1 MTSEMTE
8 TPTRPAQTGK
18 DNVENILPLLPLQRA
33 LLLHSES
40 VRADPGFLQ
49 VRSAILGQLDP
60 ELFEAAWRAVFSRHP
75 GLRMTIR
82 ARGGR
87 DPMAVVWRELALPWE
102 YRDIRVSSD
111 PDSQIVDLL
120 ERDRREGIDLGNP
133 PAMRVR
139 LLRTSDSRHELI
151 WTCHHLFV
159 DGWSSAVVL
168 EDALDAYRALQRGSM
183 PKTST
188 PERALYDY
196 YRWRLNHDQG
206 PASEFWRQRLDG
218 FGGAPRLQTAP
229 AEDGDPGNLTVVVDD
244 LLSDRIKH
252 AASRMTLTPNAIIQ
266 GAWALT
272 LGSLFASDDI
282 VFGTTVG
289 GRSGDIDGIERTVGY
304 LANIVPVRALIDR
317 TDSVQ
322 EWLQSLRNEQFEMQR
337 FEHSTL
343 DDIHSWSG
351 VPGHKPLFE
360 TFLVVENFPAG
371 FSGEDGSDDL
381 RITDF
386 RSDLTSS
393 YPLTLGIALGDEWTL
408 GCKYD
413 VRRLGLT
420 STRALVEAFESVLD
434 ALVSDPDSTIQDV
447 LTRSGLHGLDEMLVA
462 VDANTQASGSEVT
475 KPRNDTERLVM
486 GIWSEVLGLEQISVH
501 DDYFAL
507 GGSSILAVRLFSRI
521 DAELGV
527 SLPLRT
533 LLDTP
538 TVAGIAEAITGT
550 AASSGDDLKSLV
562 PIQVGGTKPPIACVH
577 AGGAHVLFYRHLAKR
592 LGEDQPVYGLEP
604 VGLDGEDQP
613 LESIPEMAALYIEEL
628 KRVQPRGPYRFVGYC
643 MGGAVSLEMACQ
655 LEAAGDE
662 VELITVVDSG
672 LPAESNY
679 APSQAFRVQKVLSE
693 QGVLGLSAFMA
704 QAVGARLSRLWR
716 RASGRAGGRME
727 VFHELVERGCR
738 RAFHKYEPRA
748 TNATILLIRST
759 QFAESEAKDY
769 HMRWGELTP
778 DLHVELVESKHK
790 TILEEPA
797 VADVAK
803 SMRYHISSGA

>member
-1 MTSEMTE
+1 MTSEVRE
-8 TPTRPAQTGK
+8 APTRPGQTGK

-49 VRSAILGQLDP
+49 VRSTILGNLDP
-60 ELFEAAWRAVFSRHP
+60 ELFEEAWQAVLSWHP
-75 GLRMTIR
+75 GLRMTIH
-82 ARGGR
+82 ARDGR
-87 DPMAVVWRELALPWE
+87 DPMAVVWRKLVLPWE
-102 YRDIRVSSD
+102 YRDIRASSD
-111 PDSQIVDLL
+111 QDSQILDLL
-120 ERDRREGIDLGNP
+120 ERDRREGIDLSDP

-139 LLRTSDSRHELI
+139 LLRTSDRRYELI

-168 EDALDAYRALQRGSM
+168 EDVLDAYRALVRGST

-188 PERALYDY
+188 PENALYDY
-196 YRWRLNHDQG
+196 YRWRLNHDQA
-206 PASEFWRQRLDG
+206 PASEFWRRRLDG
-218 FGGAPRLQTAP
+218 FGSAPRLWTAP
-229 AEDGDPGNLTVVVDD
+229 AEDDDPGELTVVLSD
-244 LLSDRIKH
+244 LLTDRIKQ
-252 AASRMTLTPNAIIQ
+252 AASRMNLTPNAIIQ

-272 LGSLFASDDI
+272 LRSLFASDDV

-289 GRSGDIDGIERTVGY
+289 GRSGDIGGIERTVGY
-304 LANIVPVRALIDR
+304 LANVLPVRVLIDR
-317 TDSVQ
+317 YQSVQ
-322 EWLQSLRNEQFEMQR
+322 EWLQSLRDEQFEMQR

-343 DDIHSWSG
+343 DDIQSWSG
-351 VPGHKPLFE
+351 LPGHKPLFE

-381 RITDF
+381 GITDF

-393 YPLTLGIALGDEWTL
+393 YPLTLGIALGDQWIL

-413 VRRLGLT
+413 VRRFDL
-420 STRALVEAFESVLD
+420 SDARVLVEAFESVLG
-434 ALVSDPDSTIQDV
+434 ALVSDPDSTIQGV
-447 LTRSGLHGLDEMLVA
+447 LTRSGLHGLEDLLVT
-462 VDANTQASGSEVT
+462 VDATTQAPGSEVT
-475 KPRNDTERLVM
+475 RPRNDTERSVAA
-486 GIWSEVLGLEQISVH
+486 IWSEVLGLEQVSVH

-521 DAELGV
+521 EAELGV

-533 LLDTP
+533 LLDAP

-550 AASSGDDLKSLV
+550 ATSSGSDLKSLV
-562 PIQVGGTKPPIACVH
+562 PIQVGGTEPPVACVH

-613 LESIPEMAALYIEEL
+613 LKSIPEMAALYIEEL
-628 KRVQPRGPYRFVGYC
+628 KTVQPRGPYRFVGYC
-643 MGGAVSLEMACQ
+643 MGGTVSLEMARQ

-672 LPAESNY
+672 LPIESLY
-679 APSQAFRVQKVLSE
+679 APNKALRVQKVLSE
-693 QGVLGLSAFMA
+693 RGVLGLSAFVA
-704 QAVGARLSRLWR
+704 RAIRARLRRLWR
-716 RASGRAGGRME
+716 RASGRAGDRMDIY
-727 VFHELVERGCR
+727 HERVERGCR
-738 RAFHKYEPRA
+738 RAFHRYEPGP

-759 QFAESEAKDY
+759 HFAEFDAKDY
-769 HMRWGELTP
+769 HMRWGKLTP
-778 DLHVELVESKHK
+778 DFRVELVESRHE

-797 VADVAK
+797 VAEVAK
-803 SMRYHISSGA
+803 SMRYHLSSGA